1 MQELSKPQE
10 IAMILV
16 SENGQTYRL
25 TSHQSIFT
33 SRNNAEQQLHDIV
46 LQRQSGRWSSL
57 EGGARGKDGHMYV
70 TAAVWAK
77 EDLAVI
83 RQYETIPSEIDGA
96 MLFQWGMTDTP
107 PATEV

>member
-1 MQELSKPQE
+1 
-10 IAMILV
+10 MIFV

-33 SRNNAEQQLHDIV
+33 NRNNAEQQLHDVV
-46 LQRQSGRWSSL
+46 LQRQSGRWSSP
-57 EGGARGKDGHMYV
+57 EGGARDKNGYMYV
-70 TAAVWAK
+70 TVAVWAK

-83 RQYETIPSEIDGA
+83 RHYETIPPEIDGE

-107 PATEV
+107 PATETPSYLAVV